1 MRILINAF
9 SARQGGGQTYLIN
22 LLQFIPDGFPHEIFL
37 LAPAA
42 LRLPVSHPGVT
53 RIAVGT
59 PVENPLFR
67 ALWERVRLPALI
79 RDLRADLLFCPG
91 GVIGAAP
98 PEGCKTATMFRNLIP
113 FDLAQRR
120 RYPLG
125 YQRVRNWLLQR
136 VMLASMKQ
144 ADLIIFLSDFARRV
158 IERAAG
164 GPLERWVLIPHGVG
178 PRFKTAGRADI
189 PRPQWLP
196 AEGYL
201 LYVSSLDYYKAQ
213 IEIVQGYAL
222 LKERGDLREKL
233 LLVGPEN
240 PDYGRRVRTEVARLG
255 LQSEVLIPGAR
266 PYEELPALYHH
277 AFMNIFASEAEN
289 CPNILL
295 EALGSGRPILCS
307 NRPPMPD
314 FGGDAVAYFD
324 PASPQEFADSVLA
337 LRGDAPR
344 MAALAAL
351 AAQRVALYGWENAA
365 RMTWD
370 ALGKLKGPDVR

>member
-42 LRLPVSHPGVT
+42 LRLPVSHPSVT
-53 RIAVGT
+53 RIAVGA

-79 RDLRADLLFCPG
+79 RELRADLLFCPG

-98 PEGCKTATMFRNLIP
+98 PEGCRTVTMFRNLIP

-136 VMLASMKQ
+136 AMLASMKR

-178 PRFKTAGRADI
+178 PRFKTAGRMDI
-189 PRPQWLP
+189 SRPQWLP

-222 LKERGDLREKL
+222 LRERGVLREKL

-240 PDYGRRVRTEVARLG
+240 PDYGRRVRAEVARLG
-255 LQSEVLIPGAR
+255 LQGEVLIPGAR

-277 AFMNIFASEAEN
+277 AFLNIFASEAEN

-307 NRPPMPD
+307 SRPPMPD

-324 PASPQEFADSVLA
+324 PASPREFADRVLA
-337 LRGDAPR
+337 LSGDAPR

-351 AAQRVALYGWENAA
+351 AAQRVALYDWESTA